1 MLPIRSILHPTD
13 FSPRS
18 DYAFRLACGLAKD
31 HGATVTVLHVLP
43 SPIAVFGSGIVPA
56 EPENFREEAK
66 KKLREITPPADV
78 RFERLLAE
86 GEPASEILRIA
97 EERKCE
103 MIVMGTHGWTG
114 LTRLL
119 MGSVAEKVVRKAPC
133 AVLTVKMPLA
143 AEPVEKSATVAE
155 PAVDEL
161 EPAPAAPKPAT
172 A

>member
-1 MLPIRSILHPTD
+1 MIAIRSILHPTD

-18 DYAFRLACGLAKD
+18 EYAFRLACQLAKD

-43 SPIAVFGSGIVPA
+43 VPIAVFGNGIVPP
-56 EPENFREEAK
+56 EPENFREEMK
-66 KKLREITPPADV
+66 EKLRATASPVPEV
-78 RFERLLAE
+78 RLERMLVD

-97 EERKCE
+97 TEQKCD

-133 AVLTVKMPLA
+133 AVLTVKTPLGEMPA
-143 AEPVEKSATVAE
+143 GNAEPKPATVAE
-155 PAVDEL
+155 PK
-161 EPAPAAPKPAT
+161 PAKQPAT